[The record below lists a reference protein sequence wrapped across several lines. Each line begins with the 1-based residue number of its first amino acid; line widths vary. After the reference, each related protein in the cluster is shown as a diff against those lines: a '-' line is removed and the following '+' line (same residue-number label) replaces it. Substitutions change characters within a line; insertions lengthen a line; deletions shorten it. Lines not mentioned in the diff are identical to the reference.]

1 MHPEPVHPEPVHPE
15 PLVVLRDVV
24 ALAGRFPLLSGVSL
38 TAGRGEIVLL
48 TGPNGAGKTSTLR
61 LCAGLL
67 RPTRGEAVVA
77 GCDLRRDRRAVRR
90 RVGVLGHA
98 SALYDDLTVREN
110 VVFAVRA
117 AGGDASAVEPA
128 LERCGLT
135 GRLPGQRVTS
145 LSAGQRRRSA
155 LAVLVARAPAVWL
168 LDEPHAGLD
177 AEGRDLVDA
186 LAGEAAAAGAAVLL
200 ASHDL
205 ERSTRLAHRHVT
217 IAGGFA
223 LDAPSDA
230 GAPEGRAGDV
240 A

>member
-1 MHPEPVHPEPVHPE
+1 MWFVTRPARASGPAPEFASAPPER
-15 PLVVLRDVV
+15 LVDLRDVV
-24 ALAGRFPLLSGVSL
+24 ALAGGFPVLSGVSVQAD
-38 TAGRGEIVLL
+38 AGQVVLL

-90 RVGVLGHA
+90 LVGVLGHA
-98 SALYDDLTVREN
+98 SGLYDDLGVDEN
-110 VVFAVRA
+110 VRFAVRA
-117 AGGDASAVEPA
+117 AGGDPARVDAA
-128 LERCGLT
+128 LEHCGLT
-135 GRLPGQRVTS
+135 GRLVRQRVAS
-145 LSAGQRRRSA
+145 LSAGQRRRTA
-155 LAVLVARAPAVWL
+155 LAVLVARAPRVWL

-186 LAGEAAAAGAAVLL
+186 LAAQAAAGGAAVLL

-205 ERSTRLAHRHVT
+205 ERSARIAHRRVH
-217 IAGGFA
+217 IAGGF
-223 LDAPSDA
+223 S
-230 GAPEGRAGDV
+230 GREEVGDV